1 MKQAADACDI
11 NEGIH
16 PISHRVPFKKIRRCN
31 EKDSKYEGNQNRL
44 QSLFHLLEFNV
55 IYAFSIRLFFICRPA
70 NAALIAVPCIQ
81 TDRQLT

>member
-31 EKDSKYEGNQNRL
+31 EKDSKY
-44 QSLFHLLEFNV
+44 
-55 IYAFSIRLFFICRPA
+55 
-70 NAALIAVPCIQ
+70 
-81 TDRQLT
+81 